1 MKTLTEAISEL
12 PTPRDRIEVVTE
24 ELVANMRQIGIDP
37 TPYSIAIR
45 IAAET
50 LTEREKAYTEYMEKG
65 GRQTTE
71 KGRSEATAVR
81 LAAWNSQ
88 ARACLSMLKLTP
100 WRVRP
105 TETEDEESE

>member
-1 MKTLTEAISEL
+1 MKEYKPKTEVA
-12 PTPRDRIEVVTE
+12 TDIEKITA
-24 ELVANMRQIGIDP
+24 ELVSTLRGLGINP
-37 TPYSIAIR
+37 APYSIAIR
-45 IAAET
+45 MTAET
-50 LTEREKAYTEYMEKG
+50 LRERQKAYEEYIENG

-100 WRVRP
+100 WRVSL
-105 TETEDEESE
+105 TNDMEDESEV

>member
-1 MKTLTEAISEL
+1 MARKTTSDIDTYTA
-12 PTPRDRIEVVTE
+12 
-24 ELVANMRQIGIDP
+24 ELVQTMRQIGIDP
-37 TPYSIAIR
+37 TPYGIAIR
-45 IAAET
+45 ITAET
-50 LTEREKAYTEYMEKG
+50 LRERDKAYQEYMDNG

-100 WRVRP
+100 WR
-105 TETEDEESE
+105 TFQTDSEDSI